1 MPLGVML
8 LSPSYD
14 NTDSAP
20 PDEGPQLAKLD
31 EVAAASLWREM
42 RAGGWSIVE
51 EYERDGR
58 RFLVARRVRA
68 HVDRLTAREREIVER
83 VVSGASS
90 KAIGLEL
97 GVAASTV
104 AGHLANAMKK
114 LGVPSRIALVRVYRF
129 LAKES
134 QP

>member
-1 MPLGVML
+1 MLDTVML
-8 LSPSYD
+8 LSLGDD
-14 NTDSAP
+14 NTPPSPLEEAP
-20 PDEGPQLAKLD
+20 RLAKLD

-68 HVDRLTAREREIVER
+68 QVDRLTAREREVVER
-83 VVSGASS
+83 VVAGASS
-90 KAIGLEL
+90 KVIGLEL
-97 GVAASTV
+97 GLAASTV

-129 LAKES
+129 LAPVA